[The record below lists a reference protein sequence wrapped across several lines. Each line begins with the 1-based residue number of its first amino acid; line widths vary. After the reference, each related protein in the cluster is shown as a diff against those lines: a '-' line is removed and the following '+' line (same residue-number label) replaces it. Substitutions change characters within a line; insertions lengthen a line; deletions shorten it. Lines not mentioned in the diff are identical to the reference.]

1 LFDLIVGS
9 GVGGIVALLVGLKR
23 EPVSN
28 YVDFFMEYPQKIF
41 KGDLLT
47 KMGIWIKYKYSSKT
61 LKTVF
66 QEMFGESTMSQCCG
80 PENTLVCFKNLF
92 LHSHLDVEIEI
103 SNEFQTFSNFNRVI
117 CFIFQMF
124 VKIEMFLC

>member
-28 YVDFFMEYPQKIF
+28 YVNFFMEYPQKLF

-61 LKTVF
+61 LKTLF
-66 QEMFGESTMSQCCG
+66 QEMFGESTMNQHCE
-80 PENTLVCFKNLF
+80 PENTLVCFKHLF
-92 LHSHLDVEIEI
+92 SIHTLIDID
-103 SNEFQTFSNFNRVI
+103 
-117 CFIFQMF
+117 
-124 VKIEMFLC
+124 